1 MESLSLEHI
10 ETVKIKDDKI
20 DQLLNYVR
28 SLGISLEH
36 VKDQN
41 DELLDRNKGLK
52 HDIKQVKTK
61 LGIAV
66 EDRAPLPENDLE
78 PSDVTEQQ
86 LMDETMRNG
95 KFVNGF

>member
-1 MESLSLEHI
+1 MNSEIMLRQEQYMH
-10 ETVKIKDDKI
+10 
-20 DQLLNYVR
+20 

-66 EDRAPLPENDLE
+66 EDRARRQRRLATDQRSGAPLPENKAKRERFVLLKRNDDE
-78 PSDVTEQQ
+78 YYPSTRR
-86 LMDETMRNG
+86 LH
-95 KFVNGF
+95 